1 MLKISSHAVA
11 SSPVK
16 EKSSGS
22 DEQTGKLE
30 PNRNYDHFDR
40 GKREEVFPIV
50 EIKQFSKTMDQDTVQ
65 SFLKPCMN
73 EEKLELLEEKSELL
87 TKLCESGSFSYS
99 GNLDHLDDPQAM
111 LEGSLGSVRL
121 NVGSGSR
128 VASVTHVGF
137 TVKAQQQQVNGGEVQ
152 SSRRAMLSLVATGL
166 ATGSFVQVVLIDAKP
181 IKVGPPP
188 PPSGRL
194 PGTLNSDEPRH
205 LKLPLKDRFFLEPL
219 SPTDVAQRAKE
230 SAKEIVGVK
239 KLIEKKA

>member
-1 MLKISSHAVA
+1 VKFSGKDDILGPKKTNSFDETMLKISSHAVA

-87 TKLCESGSFSYS
+87 TKVAVSENNDLVFLWKEQNYPTLFS
-99 GNLDHLDDPQAM
+99 
-111 LEGSLGSVRL
+111 
-121 NVGSGSR
+121 
-128 VASVTHVGF
+128 
-137 TVKAQQQQVNGGEVQ
+137 
-152 SSRRAMLSLVATGL
+152 
-166 ATGSFVQVVLIDAKP
+166 IC
-181 IKVGPPP
+181 
-188 PPSGRL
+188 
-194 PGTLNSDEPRH
+194 
-205 LKLPLKDRFFLEPL
+205 
-219 SPTDVAQRAKE
+219 
-230 SAKEIVGVK
+230 
-239 KLIEKKA
+239 